1 MGTDIQ
7 HDIPAELLLSQATH
21 ACTRPAVGET
31 SSKEELLCQAP
42 GGKTY
47 A

>member
-1 MGTDIQ
+1 MGTNIQ
-7 HDIPAELLLSQATH
+7 RAIPAELVLSEVTH
-21 ACTRPAVGET
+21 VCTRPAVGET